1 MDVKN
6 NKIRVRGLIFIFMK
20 SLLTT
25 EEKKYLRVVS
35 NYLNSLGMRD
45 GVIDFDVDYGDLFD
59 PSEINWNQVT
69 HFSNNYRA
77 EIPNNLIDILKKVMN
92 KSSSKFDTP
101 TEDSINWEN
110 VSITIDTKEKV
121 LTILHS
127 WSYTTEG
134 DTVTTEWDYTEEED
148 VDKMFK
154 DLEESLED
162 DERGKI
168 LVLRYDGGGDSGYV
182 EDRFED
188 EIFSIPA
195 GIEDWCY
202 NKLENLHGG
211 WEINEG
217 SRGSFEFDLDNKKI
231 TLYHTDNVNEDES
244 NTIYEESF
252 AK

>member
-1 MDVKN
+1 
-6 NKIRVRGLIFIFMK
+6 MK

-162 DERGKI
+162 DERGEI
-168 LVLRYDGGGDSGYV
+168 LVLRYDGGGDSGYIESDFENGERSPDEV
-182 EDRFED
+182 EN
-188 EIFSIPA
+188 
-195 GIEDWCY
+195 WCY
-202 NKLENLHGG
+202 QQLEENFGG

-217 SRGSFEFDLDNKKI
+217 SQGEFQFDFNEKTVILS
-231 TLYHTDNVNEDES
+231 HTYNIEESKS
-244 NTIYEESF
+244 NTLWEEEF
-252 AK
+252 